1 MPFVVVQ
8 RFTTGG
14 DQGTHRPRCHTLDSP
29 SSWRISD
36 GHQRRPAREH
46 GAASQL
52 IVAPG
57 TEGQGVV
64 VRFEWDIGKDR
75 VHRGKHGVGFN
86 AAEQVFDDP
95 LAITVEDRVVDG
107 EQRWRTTGVDFGQ
120 FLVVAIHVD
129 RDRHGIET
137 IRIISARKADSHE
150 RKTYESGS

>member
-1 MPFVVVQ
+1 M
-8 RFTTGG
+8 
-14 DQGTHRPRCHTLDSP
+14 
-29 SSWRISD
+29 
-36 GHQRRPAREH
+36 
-46 GAASQL
+46 
-52 IVAPG
+52 
-57 TEGQGVV
+57 
-64 VRFEWDIGKDR
+64 RFEWDINKDR
-75 VHRGKHGVGFN
+75 ANRRKHGVGFD